1 MDAVQFI
8 RERNRMC
15 YTHTDYDEGECGL
28 CPLSGFQYACSY
40 VHFMEGHEN
49 EIVSVVEQWSKEH
62 PQKTILQDLLEKY
75 PEVIL
80 EDDGT
85 PDFCPMSL
93 GYAAPGCERSSSCEA
108 CWNAPLE

>member
-8 RERNRMC
+8 KERNRIC
-15 YTHTDYDEGECGL
+15 RKYFPDGCIG
-28 CPLSGFQYACSY
+28 CPLKDISGCN
-40 VHFMEGHEN
+40 HLEFMRNKEED
-49 EIVSVVEQWSKEH
+49 IVSVVEQWSKEH

-108 CWNAPLE
+108 CWNTPLE

>member
-8 RERNRMC
+8 KERNRMC
-15 YTHTDYDEGECGL
+15 DKLLQIECRG
-28 CPLSGFQYACSY
+28 CPFRDTTYCNHLN
-40 VHFMEGHEN
+40 FMKGKEED
-49 EIVSVVEQWSKEH
+49 IVSDVEQWSKEH
-62 PQKTILQDLLEKY
+62 PQKTILKDLLEKY
-75 PEVIL
+75 PEAIL